1 MAFFLDLQVVDVE
14 TSELVHSFTPC
25 RGENEVDLP
34 PPEPPI
40 VRMFTSFDGQ
50 WLAAINC
57 FGDIYVFNL
66 EIQRYEK
73 IRFLFSFD
81 IGFRPNG
88 IVGWCTR
95 KLAVILVGH
104 VLSVLRSA
112 C

>member
-73 IRFLFSFD
+73 MNKISLLFD

-88 IVGWCTR
+88 IVGWCTQE
-95 KLAVILVGH
+95 LPVTLVGH
-104 VLSVLRSA
+104 VVSAFSA